1 MSVWT
6 TSLVSTQEVI
16 NMLLDKYRVECPAS
30 NFSLFVVK
38 DNGGMNHLYS
48 SPFTLFRNSCIVQL
62 TLFLFLPT
70 ERRRVKEEEYPLL
83 LRVMQGPD
91 ETVAKLFLVESEG
104 EGSHEV
110 SAAVAQFLRLSEFE
124 LQSILRLY
132 CEEEEREVQLIKN
145 K

>member
-6 TSLVSTQEVI
+6 TSLVNTQEVI

-38 DNGGMNHLYS
+38 DNG
-48 SPFTLFRNSCIVQL
+48 
-62 TLFLFLPT
+62 
-70 ERRRVKEEEYPLL
+70 ERRRVKEDEYPLL

-91 ETVAKLFLVESEG
+91 ESVAKLFLVESEG

-110 SAAVAQFLRLSEFE
+110 SAAVAQFLRLSDFE

-145 K
+145 KNREMKRRIKKRMQELKVSLKVKL